1 MGENSRQLNSDVGS
15 IFVPKTISDILTEVS
30 MMHDFSKK
38 SSKLDFYV
46 HSLEEEMRKVD
57 AFKRELPHCMQL
69 LSDAIE
75 TLKKERL
82 GWKEREMGRP
92 LMEEFI
98 PMKGDSEGGGR
109 AKLSNDFTEK
119 KKWMSSV
126 QLWSTPVQYEN
137 SFDTRNQ
144 DSRHQE
150 EEGSGFETQFHG
162 CNIKNSGGAFV
173 PFKKPPCLSV
183 KEQKRDDQT
192 VNGGLSLSI
201 PVSELVESPDLS
213 AKEPCG
219 FLRPQLPEQQQQ
231 RKQRRC
237 WSPELHKRFV
247 DALQHLGGAQTAT
260 PKQIREL
267 MKVDG
272 LTNDEVK
279 SHLQK
284 YRLHIRKLPSTSSSG
299 GAGTGTRDLSWLAQE
314 LQKKQTVAHSG
325 SPQDHLNL
333 GGSAK
338 RGSGSGIAGDS
349 MEEDEDDKCES

>member
-1 MGENSRQLNSDVGS
+1 MGFEKKLGENSRQLNLDVGS
-15 IFVPKTISDILTEVS
+15 TFVPKTISDILTEVS

-38 SSKLDFYV
+38 SSNLDFYV

-69 LSDAIE
+69 LRDAIE

-82 GWKEREMGRP
+82 RWNEREMGP
-92 LMEEFI
+92 SMEEFI
-98 PMKGDSEGGGR
+98 PLKGDSEGGGR
-109 AKLSNDFTEK
+109 AKLSNDFSEK
-119 KKWMSSV
+119 KNWMSSV
-126 QLWSTPVQYEN
+126 QLWSTPVHYEN
-137 SFDTRNQ
+137 Q
-144 DSRHQE
+144 DSVLSLRSRHQE
-150 EEGSGFETQFHG
+150 EEGSGFDSQFQG
-162 CNIKNSGGAFV
+162 CNNIKNSGGAFV
-173 PFKKPPCLSV
+173 PFKKAPGLSI
-183 KEQKRDDQT
+183 KEQKKDSASA

-201 PVSELVESPDLS
+201 PVTELELESPDLIS
-213 AKEPCG
+213 VKEPSA
-219 FLRPQLPEQQQQ
+219 FLRPQLQQ

-237 WSPELHKRFV
+237 CR
-247 DALQHLGGAQTAT
+247 DAEADQ
-260 PKQIREL
+260 EL

-299 GAGTGTRDLSWLAQE
+299 GTRDFSWLAQD
-314 LQKKQTVAHSG
+314 LPNKQMVAHSG

-338 RGSGSGIAGDS
+338 RGSGSAIGGDS

>member
-1 MGENSRQLNSDVGS
+1 MGENSRQLNLDVGS

-38 SSKLDFYV
+38 SSNLDFYV

-69 LSDAIE
+69 LRDAIE
-75 TLKKERL
+75 TLKKESLR
-82 GWKEREMGRP
+82 WKEREMGP
-92 LMEEFI
+92 VMEEFI
-98 PMKGDSEGGGR
+98 PMKGYSEEGGR
-109 AKLSNDFTEK
+109 AKLSNDFSEK
-119 KKWMSSV
+119 KNWMSSV
-126 QLWSTPVQYEN
+126 QLWSTPVHYEN
-137 SFDTRNQ
+137 Q
-144 DSRHQE
+144 DSVLSLRSRHQE
-150 EEGSGFETQFHG
+150 EEGSGFDSQFQG
-162 CNIKNSGGAFV
+162 CNNIKNSGGAFV
-173 PFKKPPCLSV
+173 PFKKAPGPGLSI
-183 KEQKRDDQT
+183 KEQKRDAASA

-201 PVSELVESPDLS
+201 PVAELESESPDLIS
-213 AKEPCG
+213 VKEPSS
-219 FLRPQLPEQQQQ
+219 FLRPQLQQ

-284 YRLHIRKLPSTSSSG
+284 YRLHIRKLPSTSG
-299 GAGTGTRDLSWLAQE
+299 GTRDFSWLAQE
-314 LQKKQTVAHSG
+314 LPNKQVDAHSG

-338 RGSGSGIAGDS
+338 RGSGSATGGDS